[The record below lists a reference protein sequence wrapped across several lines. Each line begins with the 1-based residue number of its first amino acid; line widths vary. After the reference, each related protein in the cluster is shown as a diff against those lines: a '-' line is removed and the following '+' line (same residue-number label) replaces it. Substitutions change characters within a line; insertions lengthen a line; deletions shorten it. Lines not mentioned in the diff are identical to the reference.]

1 MMIRSLLCAV
11 TLLVFVGCQDDLTA
25 EKQTWENNK
34 QAWAAKVEK
43 LKKDQAALNEKVKTL
58 VVAEGDADKA
68 ALDGSITNANAALAE
83 AEKGLEAAK
92 ATMEKA
98 IADGKKVPVQVAL
111 GTTKSAVDG
120 VLGKA
125 DSLIVAASGAIDTL
139 NTRMTEARAAADAA
153 KAKADAWIAEVK
165 KKGATLNPQ
174 VKFKEAELDI
184 AQSKAELDG
193 LVASLKSC
201 AELKTEL
208 TVAAVSEAADLAT
221 KRAESLKAYL
231 AANGVEA
238 AVIGKTVGQTLKE
251 GEDKVTVAVTTPCK

>member
-1 MMIRSLLCAV
+1 MMLRNLLCAV

-34 QAWAAKVEK
+34 QAWSAKVEK
-43 LKKDQAALNEKVKTL
+43 LKKDQEALKAKLKTL

-68 ALDGSITNANAALAE
+68 AIDGTVMSANAALGE

-92 ATMEKA
+92 ATMDKA

-125 DSLIVAASGAIDTL
+125 DSLLVAASGAVDTL
-139 NTRMTEARAAADAA
+139 NTKMADAKLAGEAA
-153 KAKADAWIAEVK
+153 KAKADAWVAEVK

-174 VKFKEAELDI
+174 VKFKEAEVDV

-193 LVASLKSC
+193 LVASLKAC

-208 TVAAVSEAADLAT
+208 TVAAVGEAADLAT
-221 KRAESLKAYL
+221 KRADSLKAYL

-251 GEDKVTVAVTTPCK
+251 GEDKVSVAVTTPCK

>member
-11 TLLVFVGCQDDLTA
+11 TLLAFVGCQDDLTA
-25 EKQTWENNK
+25 EKQTWESNK
-34 QAWAAKVEK
+34 AAWSAKVDK
-43 LKKDQAALNEKVKTL
+43 LKKDQSALNAKLKTM

-68 ALDGSITNANAALAE
+68 VLDSTVTNANAALAE

-92 ATMEKA
+92 TTMEKA
-98 IADGKKVPVQVAL
+98 IADGKRVPVQVAL

-125 DSLIVAASGAIDTL
+125 DSLLVAANGAIDTL
-139 NTRMTEARAAADAA
+139 NTKIADAKAAGDAA
-153 KAKADAWIAEVK
+153 KARADAWIAEVK

-174 VKFKEAELDI
+174 VKFKEAEVDV

-193 LVASLKSC
+193 LVASLKAC

-208 TVAAVSEAADLAT
+208 TVTAVSEAADLAT

-251 GEDKVTVAVTTPCK
+251 GEDTVSVAVTTPCK